1 MSRCSSLRN
10 PTRLRACH
18 AESPSDANKIGRRFR
33 IRKEQREQPIA
44 PMSIR
49 IEILPRR
56 GKEPDEPERGSDSER
71 ACHEVNHRAH
81 RDRLRKSGSRLTLKL
96 SCKRPHIPAAH
107 QYARLSSVQ
116 PFNRNASAAPRACQ
130 LQRHVRSPAQPV
142 LAGGDLEARRCW
154 PRASPLLPPRVR
166 TATKE

>member
-1 MSRCSSLRN
+1 VRRDSVREHENDAKARHGCET
-10 PTRLRACH
+10 PTRCH
-18 AESPSDANKIGRRFR
+18 AESPPDANKIGRRFR

-96 SCKRPHIPAAH
+96 SCKRST
-107 QYARLSSVQ
+107 QYAARQHECTSVHPGAQ
-116 PFNRNASAAPRACQ
+116 PQPLRCLRACQ
-130 LQRHVRSPAQPV
+130 LQRHVRKR
-142 LAGGDLEARRCW
+142 LAHY
-154 PRASPLLPPRVR
+154 
-166 TATKE
+166 